1 MPPLARGATAVID
14 VKCPLC
20 REVYHAEPAHV
31 GKYIKCSRCG
41 SMVPILEGLNAVA
54 PRPAHVVRPQAA
66 RPKRSPTPHRAT
78 WAIAAFSTFALI
90 AFALIW
96 SHFGNKSTVDSTEP
110 PGLGKVAQNASDAAT
125 SNARKASG
133 EFEVA
138 DLDPDPSS
146 VLPAVGTDVA
156 PRREPEPRPNAYHSL
171 STGARFCR
179 GKITTTGEGALTVEN
194 GTAEDAALR
203 LYDVSTEQ
211 TIRCLFVKA
220 NESVRI
226 TGISEGTYG
235 LKYTTGLD
243 WQDNM
248 ETFRWRPLYSRFEKQ
263 FPYSEERIGNEIQYH
278 DIRVTLHPVVGGN
291 VRTISISREE
301 FLRGNQD

>member
-1 MPPLARGATAVID
+1 M
-14 VKCPLC
+14 
-20 REVYHAEPAHV
+20 
-31 GKYIKCSRCG
+31 SF
-41 SMVPILEGLNAVA
+41 A
-54 PRPAHVVRPQAA
+54 PRTFTVPLSVFHRSHLHVVRPPAA
-66 RPKRSPTPHRAT
+66 RPKRSPTSHRAT
-78 WAIAAFSTFALI
+78 WAIAAVSTFALI

-110 PGLGKVAQNASDAAT
+110 PGLDKVVQIASDAAK
-125 SNARKASG
+125 SNPRKASG
-133 EFEVA
+133 DFEVV
-138 DLDPDPSS
+138 DLDPGPSS
-146 VLPAVGTDVA
+146 VVPAAGTDVA
-156 PRREPEPRPNAYHSL
+156 PRREPEPRPRAYHSL

-179 GKITTTGEGALTVEN
+179 GKVATPGEGVLRIEN

-203 LYDVSTEQ
+203 LYDASTEQ

-220 NESVRI
+220 NDSVRI

-243 WQDNM
+243 WQNNM
-248 ETFRWRPLYSRFEKQ
+248 ETFRWRPSYSRFERQ
-263 FPYSEERIGNEIQYH
+263 FPYSEERVGNEIQYH
-278 DIRVTLHPVVGGN
+278 EIRVTLHPVVGGN